1 MSDSHSKQ
9 DQGINFKSVDEQI
22 AALQIKKSLDLQ
34 KGLSSNDP
42 YEILKAQSYLE
53 GIRKTKTDPKAY
65 FFPMDYSYQT
75 GKPYKEINNNVPDH
89 ILRRVSYIHIVDLI
103 IQTKINQVSE
113 YLKFS
118 DDEQKEGFTI
128 RKKLSRFEDR
138 SKKKRTKD
146 EEKEIERLVD
156 FFENGGY
163 NEKWDLSD
171 DLLTFTSKILR
182 DSFTFNRCTFE
193 LERNMM
199 NELIRPVPV
208 DAQTIRLLETI
219 DPYYE
224 IKHPQA
230 RYSKKKFGDSKKEYL
245 PRFCQ
250 IWDGQICL
258 KPGTNEQIV
267 WYPWEL
273 AYETRRKSTDI
284 WRNGYPIGE
293 IEVLTNII
301 TWILNGLTYNGN
313 FFSQG
318 SNPKGI
324 LNLKQEGGGQ
334 EIMNQLRQ
342 MWTQSISGVHN
353 AHKMPVVEGMDM
365 EFIDLRGGTNK
376 DMEFQM
382 WNEFLIVLTCAVFQI
397 DPSELGFHFK
407 TQSDS
412 FGTKGEQQRLDHSKD
427 KGLKP
432 ILVFLQKLFNKY
444 LTSELNDEYEFVF
457 TGVDIEDET
466 NYIEN
471 DVKKSQNG
479 WVSMEDM
486 FEKYSNRKFNPKKD
500 TILNQVYQS
509 AQQAQQFGN
518 PEMNEMVDEETGE
531 PDEGVQNPFDEFS
544 KSQESSPIW
553 SETTNWLK
561 EKGFI
566 DERTRL

>member
-1 MSDSHSKQ
+1 
-9 DQGINFKSVDEQI
+9 
-22 AALQIKKSLDLQ
+22 
-34 KGLSSNDP
+34 
-42 YEILKAQSYLE
+42 
-53 GIRKTKTDPKAY
+53 
-65 FFPMDYSYQT
+65 
-75 GKPYKEINNNVPDH
+75 
-89 ILRRVSYIHIVDLI
+89 
-103 IQTKINQVSE
+103 
-113 YLKFS
+113 
-118 DDEQKEGFTI
+118 
-128 RKKLSRFEDR
+128 
-138 SKKKRTKD
+138 
-146 EEKEIERLVD
+146 
-156 FFENGGY
+156 
-163 NEKWDLSD
+163 
-171 DLLTFTSKILR
+171 
-182 DSFTFNRCTFE
+182 
-193 LERNMM
+193 MM